1 MFFEVKRH
9 LCNAPLF
16 ILDLRPVQYV
26 LCVVGSHEVAEQ
38 VSKSTKSFP
47 YSMNKSPTMRLYERL
62 LGPRS
67 ILTAEAEEWKGLRKR
82 FNPGFAPK
90 HLMTL
95 LPVIMDKAGQFLRNL
110 DRQNTNDEAFR
121 LDELCSSLKLSI
133 ISGFMFGS
141 RFGVGLL

>member
-1 MFFEVKRH
+1 MW
-9 LCNAPLF
+9 
-16 ILDLRPVQYV
+16 
-26 LCVVGSHEVAEQ
+26 
-38 VSKSTKSFP
+38 
-47 YSMNKSPTMRLYERL
+47 LYERL
-62 LGPRS
+62 LGPGS
-67 ILTAEAEEWKGLRKR
+67 VLTAEAEEWKGLRKC

-90 HLMTL
+90 HPVTP
-95 LPVIMDKAGQFLRNL
+95 LPAIMDKVGQFLRNL

>member
-1 MFFEVKRH
+1 M
-9 LCNAPLF
+9 
-16 ILDLRPVQYV
+16 
-26 LCVVGSHEVAEQ
+26 
-38 VSKSTKSFP
+38 
-47 YSMNKSPTMRLYERL
+47 
-62 LGPRS
+62 
-67 ILTAEAEEWKGLRKR
+67 TAEAEEWKGLRKC

-90 HLMTL
+90 HPVTP
-95 LPVIMDKAGQFLRNL
+95 LPAIMDKVGQFLRNL